1 MDESFD
7 WLETSDET
15 DEAIM
20 EAFQFYLSLADP
32 SDVIEL
38 CSNPNQDNFNAV
50 VRHWGIIF
58 SLMAAGAYAAS
69 TLSTVQTLARSD
81 PRLYTAVF
89 SWAKSAFTRALYR
102 GVTSPVGRQLVV
114 LTAVVVGHSELSK
127 TVTGNIGMQPVPHVS
142 GAVTHPFEGG
152 SDEIYYPGKG
162 IVDWFTQKF

>member
-15 DEAIM
+15 DEQMM
-20 EAFQFYLSLADP
+20 EAFQFFLALADP

-38 CSNPNQDNFNAV
+38 CANPNQENFEAV
-50 VRHWGIIF
+50 VKHYVF
-58 SLMAAGAYAAS
+58 LFAFVAAGAYAAS
-69 TLSTVQTLARSD
+69 TLSTVQTLARTD

-89 SWAKSAFTRALYR
+89 SWAKSAFTRALYN
-102 GVTSPVGRQLVV
+102 GVTSPVGQTAILVAAQV
-114 LTAVVVGHSELSK
+114 YMVSELGK
-127 TVTGNIGMQPVPHVS
+127 TMTGNIGMQTVPSVP

-162 IVDWFTQKF
+162 IVDWFTEKF